1 MKLLTLYFSGTGNT
15 AYVAGY
21 LADRLAQHP
30 VQIELQTLEQ
40 QPPSTFDGFD
50 LLMIGFPVY
59 ACDAPRFYQAY
70 LDDLPPG
77 RGRGAFVF
85 CTKGA
90 YAGGAVRR
98 SLQRLASQGYVP
110 LAGGSVLM
118 PGTDGL
124 SLISQDSWLAR
135 KAFEK
140 DYDHLEDA
148 DRLIDRL
155 AAILAD
161 LSDGRRPEDLRL
173 PLPSRSR
180 RGLTDRIW
188 AWLYERTEDYARARL
203 HADGRCQGCG
213 LCARTCPVGAIQ
225 IEDNRP
231 SFDNSCALCIRCL
244 HNCPQQAI
252 QIGRLTVG
260 KVRWHG
266 PKGEFKPPRLREG

>member
-1 MKLLTLYFSGTGNT
+1 VNLLILYFSGTGNT
-15 AYVAGY
+15 DYTARY
-21 LADRLAQHP
+21 LADGLAGQP
-30 VQIELQTLEQ
+30 VQIRLQAIEQ
-40 QPPSTFDGFD
+40 QPPSTIEDFD
-50 LLMIGFPVY
+50 LLMTGFPVY

-70 LDDLPPG
+70 LDNLPPG

-110 LAGGSVLM
+110 LHGGSVLM

-124 SLISQDSWLAR
+124 STISEDSWLAR

-148 DRLIDRL
+148 DRLIDRF
-155 AAILAD
+155 AAILID
-161 LSDGRRPEDLRL
+161 LAGGRRPEDLRL
-173 PLPSRSR
+173 SLPTRSR

-188 AWLYERTEDYARARL
+188 AWLYQLTEDYARARL
-203 HADGRCQGCG
+203 HADSHCQGCG
-213 LCARTCPVGAIQ
+213 LCARTCPVGAIE
-225 IEDNRP
+225 IVDHRP
-231 SFDNSCALCIRCL
+231 TFGDSCALCIRCL
-244 HNCPQQAI
+244 HNCPQRAI

-266 PKGEFKPPRLREG
+266 PRGDFTPLRLREG